1 MDYRTPMSRVIG
13 LGSAKDGVEHWWDQ
27 RLTAIAM
34 IPLTLLAIFPL
45 AGAIGS
51 DWATVR
57 ATYAD
62 PFNAIVMILFV
73 IVTFR
78 HLQLGL
84 QVVIEDYVHGEPWR
98 TGALLANKAF
108 CAVMG
113 LTGVFGVAKIAFTG

>member
-1 MDYRTPMSRVIG
+1 MSYRTPMSRVLG

-27 RLTAIAM
+27 RLSAIAM

-51 DWATVR
+51 DLATVR
-57 ATYAD
+57 AVYAE
-62 PFNAIVMILFV
+62 PFNALVMILFV
-73 IVTFR
+73 AVTFR

-98 TGALLANKAF
+98 TGALLGNKAF

>member
-1 MDYRTPMSRVIG
+1 MSYRTPMSRVIG
-13 LGSAKDGVEHWWDQ
+13 LGSAKDGVDHWWDQ

-45 AGAIGS
+45 ADAIGS
-51 DWATVR
+51 DLETVR
-57 ATYAD
+57 AIYAE
-62 PFNAIVMILFV
+62 PFNALVMILFV
-73 IVTFR
+73 AVTFR